1 MMNTWMD
8 LDEIKDD
15 KSIVGFLV
23 RVEGMHVDCEPDTS
37 DVEFY
42 YERGYWKQIYYET
55 TDLVGFAVVSSEE
68 DVDSLEGFM
77 HKETNER
84 EIVAE
89 LYVNEKGVR
98 MARLI
103 SEDAKEIL
111 AA

>member
-1 MMNTWMD
+1 MLNTWMD
-8 LDEIKDD
+8 LEDIKDN
-15 KSIVGFLV
+15 KTLVGFLV

-42 YERGYWKQIYYET
+42 YERGYWNQIYHET

-68 DVDSLEGFM
+68 DVETLEEFM
-77 HKETNER
+77 HQETNDR

-89 LYVNEKGVR
+89 LYIKDGVR

-103 SEDAKEIL
+103 SKDAKEIL